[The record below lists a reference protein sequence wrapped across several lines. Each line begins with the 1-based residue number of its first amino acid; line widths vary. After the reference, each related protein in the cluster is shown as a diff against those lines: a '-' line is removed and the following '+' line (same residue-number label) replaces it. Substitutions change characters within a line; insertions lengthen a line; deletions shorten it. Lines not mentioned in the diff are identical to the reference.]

1 VLAGRLAALAA
12 LAIIVGAGGAYV
24 ADSNAGAKARHLLQP
39 PLPGPVR
46 PYIAEATQLT
56 TSEPPTASPEKL
68 IALAQDILRRAP
80 LSASPF
86 ILASDAR
93 VAEGDP
99 DAARDLALVA
109 LQRDPRNARLQLQL
123 ANDAAQRGNL
133 AEALNRLS
141 VLMTIDARN
150 GGAYLGSM
158 ARIAGVPD
166 GPGLIERELAGA
178 PRWGVRLVNLLTP
191 HHPDLAF
198 LSRLVRIFPEARDG
212 YVSRL
217 VRERGARAAHA
228 EWAGMLA
235 AQDKSKVADT
245 PFNPSFDPELLASP
259 PFNWRISKASAELN
273 KKGGLYASYEGR
285 GKVVLVEQLM
295 ILPAG
300 TYRLSVEAS
309 VSRRPKGGSLAWTL
323 RCGAGPSDLT
333 HLALTDTSYGRT
345 DFQAA
350 FEVPLTECD
359 NQFLRL
365 VGEPAEF
372 TTGATAE
379 IGKVLVTPTQS
390 ASAP

>member
-1 VLAGRLAALAA
+1 MLAGRMAGLAA

-24 ADSNAGAKARHLLQP
+24 MDLNAGAVPRQLLKP

-46 PYIAEATQLT
+46 PYIAEASQLMAG
-56 TSEPPTASPEKL
+56 EPRTESPEKL
-68 IALAQDILRRAP
+68 VALAQDILRRAP
-80 LSASPF
+80 LSAAPF

-93 VAEGDP
+93 AAEGDP
-99 DAARDLALVA
+99 DEARDLALVA
-109 LQRDPRNARLQLQL
+109 LQRDPRNARLQVQL
-123 ANDAAQRGNL
+123 ANDAALRGNL
-133 AEALNRLS
+133 AEALNHLS
-141 VLMTIDARN
+141 VLMRIDVRN

-158 ARIAGVPD
+158 ARIAGASN
-166 GPGLIERELAGA
+166 GPGLIERELADT
-178 PRWGVRLVNLLTP
+178 PRWGARLVNLLTP

-198 LSRLVRIFPEARDG
+198 LSRLVRIFPEERDG

-235 AQDKSKVADT
+235 ASDQSTAADT
-245 PFNPSFDPELLASP
+245 PFNPTFDPELAASP
-259 PFNWRISKASAELN
+259 PFNWRVSKASAELN
-273 KKGGLYASYEGR
+273 KNEGLYASYEGR

-309 VSRRPKGGSLAWTL
+309 VSSRPRGGSLAWTL
-323 RCGAGPSDLT
+323 RCSAGPSDLI
-333 HLALTDTSYGRT
+333 HLTLNDTSYGLT
-345 DFQAA
+345 NFQAA
-350 FEVPLTECD
+350 FEVPLAGCD
-359 NQFLRL
+359 NQYLRL

-379 IGKVLVTPTQS
+379 IGKILVTPTQS